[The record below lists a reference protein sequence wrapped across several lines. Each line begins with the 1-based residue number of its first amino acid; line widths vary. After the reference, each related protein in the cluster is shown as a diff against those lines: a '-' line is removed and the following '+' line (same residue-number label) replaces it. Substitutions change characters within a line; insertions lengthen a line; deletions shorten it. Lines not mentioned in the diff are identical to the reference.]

1 MRTAYLSL
9 GSNLGDRL
17 GNLLEAVRRLTAG
30 ASAQAGATG
39 GAPARVE
46 LLQFSSVWETLPQGK
61 TDQPDFLN
69 MAIAVRTDLSPTALL
84 DHALAVE
91 AALGRVRLERWG
103 PRLIDIDLCWY
114 DDLSMES
121 DRLVLP
127 HPRMAERAFVLV
139 PLLELCPD
147 PQWQRWLDQ
156 LPDQGLRPFLS
167 AADFQT
173 RL

>member
-17 GNLLEAVRRLTAG
+17 ENLLAAVRLLTRPG
-30 ASAQAGATG
+30 S
-39 GAPARVE
+39 VD
-46 LLQFSSVWETLPQGK
+46 LLAVSSVWETLPQGK

-69 MAIAVRTDLSPTALL
+69 MAVALRTSLDPEALL
-84 DHALAVE
+84 AHGLAVE

-103 PRLIDIDLCWY
+103 PRLIDIDLCWF
-114 DDLSMES
+114 DDLSMATAHLE
-121 DRLVLP
+121 LP
-127 HPRMAERAFVLV
+127 HPRLAQRAFVLV
-139 PLLELCPD
+139 PLLELDERPE
-147 PQWQRWLDQ
+147 WRAWLDQ

-167 AADFQT
+167 AAAFQS